1 MRFLPQDERD
11 IPLSVRFET
20 SGVWPILREMYGL
33 DATGAAIA
41 MALLDAFLYYQMVSY
56 SRSRSHYDDRKNHPL
71 LSYRKVVGAVD
82 FMGAQGL
89 ITDNKQMPGCRG
101 WQSAMAGTNE
111 FLESIAGMSDGLPL
125 DLPRYPIELRDKD
138 GRPIVVPPCRE
149 VGRMLRQLWE
159 LNEVIAS
166 TAILSG
172 DGRRL
177 DAALVR
183 IFNKEMS
190 RGGRFYACGR
200 SWQNIPSLERQFVT
214 INGEA
219 TTELDFATLHA
230 AMLYSE
236 VGATPP
242 DDSYAI
248 EPWPRDLVKRS
259 FLTLINAKTFQAALG
274 AIANSREMLAFM
286 GHDMR
291 GRLASAKNLISDIK
305 GRHQPVAEFFH
316 KDAGARLMR
325 KDSDLAAAI
334 LKKLLANGVVGL
346 PVHDSFLVPASKSAQ
361 LEEVMHDC
369 AAQIG
374 LKDSKVTYPTLQPP
388 PTSTISPY
396 VVTF

>member
-1 MRFLPQDERD
+1 MRFLPHDERD

-41 MALLDAFLYYQMVSY
+41 MALLDARLYDQMLSY
-56 SRSRSHYDDRKNHPL
+56 SRNWNYYAARACHQL
-71 LSYRKVVGAVD
+71 LSGVKVVRAVD
-82 FMGAQGL
+82 AMDRLGL
-89 ITDNKQMPGCRG
+89 LIHHKQVPGGRG
-101 WQSAMAGTNE
+101 WQSAMSGTAE
-111 FLESIAGMSDGLPL
+111 FLESIDGMSDGLSL
-125 DLPRYPIELRDKD
+125 ALPRYPIELRGED
-138 GRPIVVPPCRE
+138 GKPVVVPSCRQ
-149 VGRMLRQLWE
+149 VGRMLDQLWE

-242 DDSYAI
+242 DDSYVI

-305 GRHQPVAEFFH
+305 GRHQPVSEFFH

-334 LKKLLANGVVGL
+334 LKKLLAKGVVGL
-346 PVHDSFLVPASKSAQ
+346 PVHDSFLVPASKSTQ

-374 LKDSKVTYPTLQPP
+374 LKGSKVTYPPP
-388 PTSTISPY
+388 PQPLSPTTSLHM
-396 VVTF
+396 